1 MSFVSTKLMG
11 GLGNY
16 LFQISTAYY
25 LCLRDNKKLLCDVS
39 DSMVPH
45 KPYSNYT

>member
-25 LCLRDNKKLLCDVS
+25 LSLRDEVIEFVKNS
-39 DSMVPH
+39 
-45 KPYSNYT
+45 